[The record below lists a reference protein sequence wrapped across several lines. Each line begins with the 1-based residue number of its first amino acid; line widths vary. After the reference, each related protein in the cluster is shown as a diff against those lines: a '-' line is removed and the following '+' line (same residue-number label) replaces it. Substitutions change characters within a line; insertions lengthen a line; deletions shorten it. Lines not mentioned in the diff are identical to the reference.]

1 MDIDCSKRR
10 APLPIYCVQC
20 GQLGHKSGPDCPMCF
35 DVQAATIDE
44 LQSYLEDKL
53 VALDVVSETLE
64 DMVEEVK
71 EEKDMDEGFPSHNK

>member
-1 MDIDCSKRR
+1 
-10 APLPIYCVQC
+10 
-20 GQLGHKSGPDCPMCF
+20 MCF

-71 EEKDMDEGFPSHNK
+71 EEKDMDEGFPSHNE